1 MQTIDTFQR
10 ELDRL
15 RRDDRRHRAQ
25 LSEFRRR
32 RLAAYYRGLH
42 KDNPAIGWLILG
54 VCIGATVIF
63 MAAVIAL

>member
-1 MQTIDTFQR
+1 MQTIDSFER

-15 RRDDRRHRAQ
+15 RRDDRRHREL

-32 RLAAYYRGLH
+32 RLAAYYRWLRR
-42 KDNPAIGWLILG
+42 DNPAIGWLLLG

-63 MAAVIAL
+63 LAAVMAL

>member
-15 RRDDRRHRAQ
+15 RRDDRRHREL
-25 LSEFRRR
+25 LSDFRKR
-32 RLAAYYRGLH
+32 RLAAYYRGLR

-63 MAAVIAL
+63 LAAVMAL